1 MCSSTPSPHLF
12 YCWCAALGS
21 LFVFFTYFQHGSFLQ
36 FFSPVFYLFCNFF
49 FGCFFSFSF
58 SFFCIKKF
66 VSNLFSV
73 ACITICCCNYLVSF
87 CNKFALL
94 LRVYI
99 LLCMPMYCFAM
110 YVCMCSYSCNNNIT
124 FQINYSKMLLDFQDV
139 SLL

>member
-1 MCSSTPSPHLF
+1 MQFHPLPPSFLLLVCSPWLF
-12 YCWCAALGS
+12 I
-21 LFVFFTYFQHGSFLQ
+21 FFFTYLQHGSFLQ

-49 FGCFFSFSF
+49 FVCFFSFSF
-58 SFFCIKKF
+58 SIFCIKKF